1 MMVYNE
7 KTLYQSM
14 GIYDTIG
21 LFLLNIM
28 VIAK

>member
-1 MMVYNE
+1 MVYNE

-14 GIYDTIG
+14 KIYDTIG
-21 LFLLNIM
+21 LFLSSIM

>member
-1 MMVYNE
+1 MVYNE

-14 GIYDTIG
+14 EIYDTIG
-21 LFLLNIM
+21 LFLSSIM

>member
-1 MMVYNE
+1 MVYNE
-7 KTLYQSM
+7 KALYQSM
-14 GIYDTIG
+14 EIYDTIG